1 MQPLYLLLTFL
12 VELPFH
18 MGFLRTRPWWQIAL
32 VCLLLNG
39 LTHPIANFL
48 ILQQGWHYWLVEA
61 LVVLVE
67 AAILLAGWR
76 IGWKALW
83 LSLLANAASVGAGW
97 LLVWLDV

>member
-1 MQPLYLLLTFL
+1 MQPLYLLLTIL

-18 MGFLRTRPWWQIAL
+18 VGLLRPRAWWQIAL

-48 ILQQGWHYWLVEA
+48 ILQGGWGYWLVEA
-61 LVVLVE
+61 LVVLAE
-67 AAILLAGWR
+67 AGILLAGWR
-76 IGWKALW
+76 IGWRALW